1 METTRL
7 IKKVKALKSKTGSE
21 TELAD
26 LEAQRQLLA
35 VSRYPCTVYA
45 GGTDDIAPTCRSY
58 IIEAAIDESSKT
70 SIIQA

>member
-21 TELAD
+21 AELAD

-35 VSRYPCTVYA
+35 VSQQL
-45 GGTDDIAPTCRSY
+45 SY
-58 IIEAAIDESSKT
+58 NVRDLG
-70 SIIQA
+70 

>member
-21 TELAD
+21 AELAD

-35 VSRYPCTVYA
+35 VSRYSLLT
-45 GGTDDIAPTCRSY
+45 I
-58 IIEAAIDESSKT
+58 
-70 SIIQA
+70 